1 MKTKTKSIIPLS
13 HVMPSK
19 AVKRDTVRQR
29 HSELGD
35 KRNERL
41 LQRCA
46 SEYDRLYDI
55 RVQRDRNLDYHNGKQ
70 WNDLVQVRDPD
81 TGVIKTMTEGEY
93 IVMQGMKPME
103 NNLINRIVTTYVG
116 NWIEQKMEPVCIARD
131 PEQKDAADML
141 SLALQA
147 NWQRS
152 DGDMN
157 MLLPPELR
165 DAACGGIIASKE
177 QWELT
182 QDGMFDSMTYFI
194 NPNRLFFSATMSD
207 TLMRDMTMVGYFKDM
222 EYNELFAAFAK
233 TKQDE
238 QTLIDEY
245 GTCHQMYP
253 VSALQVGE
261 ENKAHNVYFYT
272 PTNQNLCRVYEIWT
286 LELRGRYRCWDVMT
300 GSYFICE
307 EENISRVPL
316 AKYGMTLEQV
326 NRQRA
331 EMALDAGIDM
341 DEVPLIDYGQLGYA
355 EGLGYFHDKYW
366 YVQFLTP
373 RGTIL
378 YEGESPYA
386 CGCPINIALYPMT
399 NGEVHPIV
407 SDCISQQ
414 KNINRVL
421 MLQDL
426 ILKNAGKQTAFVD
439 TKALDDSMRTEE
451 IKFQLTSP
459 NGLIKY
465 NSGKGGDKPV
475 MQSGQPVSI
484 GVEGIVSMYIKLME
498 DASGV
503 HGANQGK
510 DALSGQ
516 SAALYQQQ
524 MIAGSTMMQPFLTFF
539 EGFMRNIAIKKA
551 KFIQQ
556 FYEDHR
562 YINVTGDPAK
572 GAARYDK
579 EVAGKLEHIISINKA
594 TATAVQTEL
603 SNQLAVELFKMGGF
617 GIKSLL
623 KSVSL
628 PFAGALL
635 RNIEDEERKMAEAQ
649 AAGQQYTPQLDPNI
663 VAQANAEI
671 PIDQQQAA
679 EALIGAG
686 GATFSTAA

>member
-1 MKTKTKSIIPLS
+1 MTKTKSIIPLS
-13 HVMPSK
+13 QVMPNK
-19 AVKRDTVRQR
+19 TVKRDTVKQR
-29 HSELGD
+29 HSEFGT
-35 KRNERL
+35 KSNMNL
-41 LQRCA
+41 LLRCA
-46 SEYDRLYDI
+46 SEYDRLHYV
-55 RVQRDRNLDYHNGKQ
+55 RKERASNLDFHNGKQ
-70 WNDLVQVRDPD
+70 WNDLVQVMDPD
-81 TGVIKTMTEGEY
+81 TGRIKTITEGEY

-103 NNLINRIVTTYVG
+103 NNLINRIVTSYVG

-157 MLLPPELR
+157 ILLPPELR
-165 DAACGGIIASKE
+165 DAACGGLIAAKE

-194 NPNRLFFSATMSD
+194 NTNRLFFSATMSD
-207 TLMRDMTMVGYFKDM
+207 TLLRDMTMVGFFKDM
-222 EYNELFAAFAK
+222 EYNALYAAFAK
-233 TKQDE
+233 TKKDE
-238 QTLIDEY
+238 EMLEEEY
-245 GTCHQMYP
+245 RQCQALYP
-253 VSALQVGE
+253 TSGLQHGE
-261 ENKAHNVYFYT
+261 ENKIQNVYFYT
-272 PTNQNLCRVYEIWT
+272 PSQQNLCRVYEVWT
-286 LELRGRYRCWDVMT
+286 KELRGRYRCWDVMT

-331 EMALDAGIDM
+331 EMALASGIDM
-341 DEVPLIDYGQLGYA
+341 EEVPLIDYGQLGYA
-355 EGLGYFHDKYW
+355 QGLGYFHDTYW

-386 CGCPINIALYPMT
+386 CGCPITIAMYDMT
-399 NGEVHPIV
+399 NGEVNPIV
-407 SDCISQQ
+407 SNWKPMQ

-426 ILKNAGKQTAFVD
+426 IMKNAAKQTTFID
-439 TKALDDSMRTEE
+439 TKVLDDSMRHEE

-459 NGLIKY
+459 NGVIKY

-475 MQSGQPVSI
+475 IQSGNPVSI

-524 MIAGSTMMQPFLTFF
+524 IIAGSTMMQPFLKFF
-539 EGFMRNIAIKKA
+539 EGFMRNIAIKKT

-562 YINVTGDPAK
+562 YINVTGDAAK

-579 EVAGKLEHIISINKA
+579 DMAGKLEHVVSINKA

-603 SNQLAVELFKMGGF
+603 SNQLAVELFRMGAF
-617 GIKSLL
+617 SIKSLL

-628 PFAGALL
+628 PFAGSLL
-635 RNIEDEERKMAEAQ
+635 RNIEEEERKMAEAN

-663 VAQANAEI
+663 VAQAQAEI
-671 PIDQQQAA
+671 PLEQQQAA
-679 EALIGAG
+679 EALMGAG